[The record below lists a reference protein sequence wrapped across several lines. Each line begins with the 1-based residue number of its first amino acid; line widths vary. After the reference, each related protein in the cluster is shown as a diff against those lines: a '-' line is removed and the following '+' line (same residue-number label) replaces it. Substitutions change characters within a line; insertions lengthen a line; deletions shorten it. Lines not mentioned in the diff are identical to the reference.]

1 MMSLLFEDN
10 NRFYTNEQ
18 MTLISK
24 AVDEEGNPLDFS
36 AINMKNL

>member
-1 MMSLLFEDN
+1 
-10 NRFYTNEQ
+10 

-36 AINMKNL
+36 ANKCETLC